1 MQILI
6 WNIFEM
12 TFCICNGLSNK
23 AQKGHQRYLLRW
35 HSPSNRVSL
44 AFFVIDSVSKSNL
57 CSCFQFYKPKIG
69 LRHVMFKETCLCD
82 NACRSRWSY
91 EMLWFLIFVKFS
103 LTSST
108 SRFVH
113 LSIVS
118 GSSFI
123 GLLFNLWGSEHF
135 IEITPECVLFLHP

>member
-1 MQILI
+1 
-6 WNIFEM
+6 M

-44 AFFVIDSVSKSNL
+44 AFFATDSVSKSNS
-57 CSCFQFYKPKIG
+57 CSCFQFYKSKIR
-69 LRHVMFKETCLCD
+69 LRHAMLKETCLCD
-82 NACRSRWSY
+82 IACRSRLTY
-91 EMLWFLIFVKFS
+91 QMLWFLIAVKFS

-123 GLLFNLWGSEHF
+123 GLLFNFWGSEHF
-135 IEITPECVLFLHP
+135 IEITPECVLFNLSNLNLRIL